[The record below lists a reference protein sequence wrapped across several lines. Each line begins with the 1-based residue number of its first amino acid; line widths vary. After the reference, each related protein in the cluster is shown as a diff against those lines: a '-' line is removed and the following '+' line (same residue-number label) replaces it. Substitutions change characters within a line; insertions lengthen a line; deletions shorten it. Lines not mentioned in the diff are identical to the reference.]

1 MHAVLEEVKAY
12 NKMIEDASPIRD
24 ATLQSSV
31 NLLVDAR
38 DKLLDCYHNTPGNFS
53 SIQRLLQVANTYALH
68 VEVFMSYY
76 DIEYKHM
83 KDKRRDAEV
92 LYKDISAYLD
102 DVMKEEKD
110 NVKYLT
116 LFSYKEAAH
125 RYFLHSMDFLFVVDV
140 PLQQKV
146 DIAKKYMEEV
156 KNDYIGKLNN
166 HSASSC

>member
-12 NKMIEDASPIRD
+12 NKMIEDAEPIRD

-31 NLLVDAR
+31 NLLIEAR
-38 DKLLDCYHNTPGNFS
+38 DKLLDCYNNTPGNFS
-53 SIQRLLQVANTYALH
+53 GIQKLLQTANTYALH

-83 KDKRRDAEV
+83 RDKRRDAEV

-102 DVMKEEKD
+102 DVMNEEED

-125 RYFLHSMDFLFVVDV
+125 RYFLHSMDYLFVVDV

-146 DIAKKYMEEV
+146 DIAKKYIEEV
-156 KNDYIGKLNN
+156 KNDYISKLNN
-166 HSASSC
+166 HPTSSC